1 MMGQAIRGGTA
12 FSQIL
17 LDDQMLPKLLAD
29 VDVENRLEEEEEGDL
44 DRFDETGVQLTDPC
58 SSTQFK
64 MSMILPSAKD
74 SMEEP
79 DIELE
84 ELVEHR

>member
-1 MMGQAIRGGTA
+1 MGQAIRGGTA

-29 VDVENRLEEEEEGDL
+29 VDVEKHRLEEEEEGDL
-44 DRFDETGVQLTDPC
+44 GRFDETGMQLMDPC
-58 SSTQFK
+58 SSTQFQ
-64 MSMILPSAKD
+64 MSMILPAAKN
-74 SMEEP
+74 SMIEP